1 MAPSST
7 NPPTIPRAG
16 RGLPPKRRIAHVD
29 HVVAVSSAK
38 GGVGKST
45 LAVNLALAFSRQ
57 NLRTGILDTD
67 IFGPSIPTLLD
78 LANASEPE
86 VTNKGSLIPLQS
98 HGIKSMSMGYL
109 LPSEAAPV
117 AWRGAMVQK
126 ALHQLLHE
134 VDWSPTLDVLVLDL
148 PPGTGD
154 VQLTIGQQIELSG
167 AVIVTTPQDI
177 ALKDAVKG
185 IGMFQKMNIP
195 VLGLVQ
201 NMSVFVCPK
210 CGEETHIFAH
220 NDSFERAPA
229 KAHEMGLDF
238 LGNIPLDARICHDA
252 DSGKPTIVAEEASG
266 KVVNS
271 PYYQFIAAK
280 VAAKIGLGT

>member
-1 MAPSST
+1 MRRWLST
-7 NPPTIPRAG
+7 SPRCLSHENPLGLPRRQPAAGPPPTFPRAQ
-16 RGLPPKRRIAHVD
+16 RGLPVKRRIAHVD
-29 HVVAVSSAK
+29 HVIAVSSAK

-45 LAVNLALAFSRQ
+45 LAVNLALSLSRR

-67 IFGPSIPTLLD
+67 IFGPSVPTLLN

-86 VTNKGSLIPLQS
+86 VTNRGSLIPLQS
-98 HGIKSMSMGYL
+98 YGLKSMSMGYL

-134 VDWSPTLDVLVLDL
+134 VDWSPKLDVLVLDL

-167 AVIVTTPQDI
+167 AVVVTTPQDI

-185 IGMFQKMNIP
+185 IAMFQKMNIP

-220 NDSFERAPA
+220 DGSSERVPS
-229 KAHEMGLDF
+229 KAQEMGVDF
-238 LGNIPLDARICHDA
+238 LGNIPLDAKICPDI
-252 DSGKPTIVAEEASG
+252 SSTPSII
-266 KVVNS
+266 S
-271 PYYQFIAAK
+271 PLPK
-280 VAAKIGLGT
+280 S